1 MSDDE
6 SVASLEL
13 GQEVEDDEQQGSP
26 KSVAWKYAWS
36 MESSQAV
43 SVNGAGNAAS
53 ERLYKGARSQRETRE
68 RLQRMELKRQDYK
81 AGPHKPA
88 INKNSAAMAETRFDD
103 VMNKTAIG
111 RYRKDIRAIAGAK
124 DGSGS
129 REKQRVQEVFNY
141 GDMLFQEGKMS
152 AARKEK
158 KKAEELARR
167 REQEAK
173 EATFKP
179 KVSGYAKHFAHAE
192 HMAERADL
200 LLVEHQERMQVLA
213 TVVRAEAD
221 RDLTFKPANSNQ
233 KLTDKLAGPR
243 ERDFVQEMEKRNMS
257 SQLKLQALRAQYE
270 EQDRSSFTYKP
281 EVGRTPRTAGQ
292 HGASARGRAGGPKKE
307 GAGKKEPP
315 IHERLYVAHTAAY
328 GQSLKPA
335 ETSDPE
341 CTFRPN
347 LGSPE
352 AANPGR
358 SQAGESAAAAA
369 PPPRTRAQ
377 LEEVGEALYRDAH
390 NRRIRRQMV
399 EAQLSSELE
408 QARSSSKISSRSEEM
423 AFSKLQRDVADIY
436 EQLGATERGVT
447 YEELAAALVELGLF
461 KTASAAPTAADDN
474 QVVLLQRVW
483 RHLVEAADLEATLPC
498 AALLRFL
505 RAALLPQDE
514 AAAAAYPPP
523 ATDATLLA
531 DFARLWRNTLSYK
544 TTRNI
549 RGHTEHAL
557 QREAEQCT
565 FNPAIDKRS
574 RAMQQGNGEAALTGA
589 ARAHKLY
596 DQAKGRDERIQRQRV
611 EAAQEKMRECSFKP
625 EINASARAPLPASKG
640 GPAAEA
646 AAAEGGAPSHGGPSS
661 HGPSHGASHGAR
673 RSSQGSSVEAGE
685 RLYSHAQQKAMA
697 EEATLSTL
705 DIEVAEQCSFKPQL
719 AASLRSYNASNNP
732 HSPRK
737 GGAHSLK
744 PPGYQQAV
752 GRMRRAQEEK
762 EAREAE
768 EQSIASARAAS
779 TSAAGSTSVRP
790 FSFQTDKR
798 QERKQ
803 PLLYMDVNLG
813 PGRTGRIGLHQD
825 DDAGLLA
832 ANFARAYQLDGAM
845 RDRLQQLI
853 EKYMAEVLP
862 DLASQ
867 AGTDLPRSDRSSPA
881 RQATPASPAHTDGSS

>member
-6 SVASLEL
+6 SVTSLEL
-13 GQEVEDDEQQGSP
+13 GQEVEDDVQQGSP

-36 MESSQAV
+36 MESSQAG
-43 SVNGAGNAAS
+43 SVNGTGNAAS

-68 RLQRMELKRQDYK
+68 RMQRMEQKRQDYT
-81 AGPHKPA
+81 AGHKPA
-88 INKNSAAMAETRFDD
+88 INKNSAAIAETRFDD

-111 RYRKDIRAIAGAK
+111 RYRKDLRAIAGAK
-124 DGSGS
+124 DGGGS
-129 REKQRVQEVFNY
+129 KEKQRVHDVFNY

-152 AARKEK
+152 EARKEK

-173 EATFKP
+173 EVTFKP
-179 KVSGYAKHFAHAE
+179 KVSGYAKHFAHSE
-192 HMAERADL
+192 HMADRADL

-221 RDLTFKPANSNQ
+221 RDLTFKPANSNK

-243 ERDFVQEMEKRNMS
+243 DRDFVQEMEKRNMS
-257 SQLKLQALRAQYE
+257 SQLKLQALRSQYE
-270 EQDRSSFTYKP
+270 EQDRSCFTYKP
-281 EVGRTPRTAGQ
+281 EVGRTPRTASLQG
-292 HGASARGRAGGPKKE
+292 SAARSRGPALGPKE
-307 GAGKKEPP
+307 P
-315 IHERLYVAHTAAY
+315 IHERLYEAHTAAF

-341 CTFRPN
+341 CTFHPN
-347 LGSPE
+347 LDGTEVGSL
-352 AANPGR
+352 AK
-358 SQAGESAAAAA
+358 SQAGESDADAAARAAARAAAAA
-369 PPPRTRAQ
+369 AQPMRSRAQ
-377 LEEVGEALYRDAH
+377 LEEVGDALYKDAH

-408 QARSSSKISSRSEEM
+408 QVRSSTKISSRSGEM
-423 AFSKLQRDVADIY
+423 AFTKLQRDVADIY
-436 EQLGATERGVT
+436 EQLDAAERGMS
-447 YEELAAALVELGLF
+447 YEELAATFVELGLF
-461 KTASAAPTAADDN
+461 KTTSALPTAADDS
-474 QVVLLQRVW
+474 QVLLLQRVW
-483 RHLVEAADLEATLPC
+483 RLLVNAADLNASLSSPT
-498 AALLRFL
+498 LLRFL

-514 AAAAAYPPP
+514 NAAAAYPPP
-523 ATDATLLA
+523 ATDPTLFA
-531 DFARLWRNTLSYK
+531 DFAALWRNTLSYK
-544 TTRNI
+544 SIRNV
-549 RGHTEHAL
+549 RGHTEQTL
-557 QREAEQCT
+557 QSEADQCT

-574 RAMQQGNGEAALTGA
+574 RKMQGDGEAAVTGA
-589 ARAHKLY
+589 ARAQQLY
-596 DQAKGRDERIQRQRV
+596 DNAKGRDEKIHKQRV
-611 EAAQEKMRECSFKP
+611 EAAEDKMKECSFKP
-625 EINASARAPLPASKG
+625 EINKVSKGSALARQGAAASAAASG
-640 GPAAEA
+640 
-646 AAAEGGAPSHGGPSS
+646 AEGGAPSHVV
-661 HGPSHGASHGAR
+661 R
-673 RSSQGSSVEAGE
+673 ESSVEAGE
-685 RLYSHAQQKAMA
+685 RLYSHAQQKVIA
-697 EEATLSTL
+697 EEALLSTL

-719 AASLRSYNASNNP
+719 AASLKSYNSSGGL

-737 GGAHSLK
+737 GGANSMLK

-752 GRMRRAQEEK
+752 GRMRRAHEEK
-762 EAREAE
+762 ETRDAE

-779 TSAAGSTSVRP
+779 TCAAGSTSVRP

-825 DDAGLLA
+825 DDAALLA

-867 AGTDLPRSDRSSPA
+867 AGTDLPRPDRSSPA